1 MCAWVGE
8 VGAGSVA
15 PGVDARD
22 GLVQVAGLEQL
33 LLLDQLGP
41 RAGPAVRVR
50 LTEDAQL
57 GLPFFRQ
64 PRLDR
69 MPELARGG
77 ADGVGSAR
85 AGMPPGDLQKAK
97 VDAMYLIRERL
108 FGFGDDAEITDENGG
123 PVLQVDG
130 KMLSLRDRLVLRDPD
145 GREVAQVQRRL
156 AAMRPT
162 YQISVAG
169 EQVAKVRKQLFTPF
183 VDRYTID
190 IPGPDDLEMVGD
202 LFDHEYTVRRGGQV
216 VATASKAFFSIRD
229 TYAVD
234 IARDQDQ
241 LLILASVLALDLAE
255 DRERKQR

>member
-1 MCAWVGE
+1 
-8 VGAGSVA
+8 
-15 PGVDARD
+15 
-22 GLVQVAGLEQL
+22 
-33 LLLDQLGP
+33 
-41 RAGPAVRVR
+41 
-50 LTEDAQL
+50 
-57 GLPFFRQ
+57 
-64 PRLDR
+64 
-69 MPELARGG
+69 
-77 ADGVGSAR
+77 
-85 AGMPPGDLQKAK
+85 MPPGDLQKAK

-190 IPGPDDLEMVGD
+190 IPGRTIWRWSGISSTTSTRCAEAGRWWRPPP
-202 LFDHEYTVRRGGQV
+202 RRSSAS
-216 VATASKAFFSIRD
+216 ATPTPS
-229 TYAVD
+229 T
-234 IARDQDQ
+234 
-241 LLILASVLALDLAE
+241 
-255 DRERKQR
+255 